1 MSIFLSILEFIFSFL
16 AILFTW
22 ILVLNII
29 ITVTN
34 PQIVLDE
41 NGNSYEKYD
50 KARFWF
56 SIIIAL
62 CWAIVIVIP

>member
-1 MSIFLSILEFIFSFL
+1 MSIVLGILEFISSFF
-16 AILFTW
+16 AIVFTW

-29 ITVTN
+29 ATITS

-41 NGNSYEKYD
+41 NGNPIEKND

-56 SIIIAL
+56 SIIIAF
-62 CWAIVIVIP
+62 CWAIVIAIP